1 MSAWD
6 RWVERLQQER
16 CRFRMVHF
24 KRSSFIYI
32 REYREGT
39 KVAEFS
45 SRHWRHDS
53 DADIE
58 ACAKTCLKA
67 VELGGWEAAVGPV
80 ERGGDGHTWFTLMG
94 AFWAQYSARV
104 VKKSSQ
110 GDHRAFCGQVRAF
123 NGPVRV
129 ARLEEWINATDP
141 YVNWKKHKKQMQFLT
156 DLRKYGFLGG
166 EEFDRMIAE
175 QKKRQPTKQ
184 ERERVVGIEKPRAI
198 PSDAELHH
206 WLMSIESPLHRWAF
220 AMVAV
225 YGLRPSE
232 LWHLKGIDAGGFVM
246 VPAKPLCKTFMHPA
260 RACPIDWIEEFGL
273 RRNFALF
280 HQEWLSRYKIQWQQ
294 DNAGR
299 AVPLNNSRVADAGLA
314 QQITRGKVKPLMGEA
329 WDAGKDSGAI
339 ERCVVYDLRHAYA
352 IRLWTSLETSHL
364 PMSKHAY
371 WMGHSLQQH
380 HNTYLKWM
388 PPALLMA
395 AEQESF
401 EASASQAAPAANSIE
416 PASRLG
422 DAATAS
428 VEIAAL
434 MAELEKLKRQNAK
447 QRKMIDAL
455 QDED

>member
-1 MSAWD
+1 M
-6 RWVERLQQER
+6 
-16 CRFRMVHF
+16 
-24 KRSSFIYI
+24 
-32 REYREGT
+32 
-39 KVAEFS
+39 
-45 SRHWRHDS
+45 
-53 DADIE
+53 
-58 ACAKTCLKA
+58 
-67 VELGGWEAAVGPV
+67 
-80 ERGGDGHTWFTLMG
+80 
-94 AFWAQYSARV
+94 
-104 VKKSSQ
+104 
-110 GDHRAFCGQVRAF
+110 
-123 NGPVRV
+123 
-129 ARLEEWINATDP
+129 
-141 YVNWKKHKKQMQFLT
+141 
-156 DLRKYGFLGG
+156 
-166 EEFDRMIAE
+166 
-175 QKKRQPTKQ
+175 
-184 ERERVVGIEKPRAI
+184 
-198 PSDAELHH
+198 
-206 WLMSIESPLHRWAF
+206 
-220 AMVAV
+220 
-225 YGLRPSE
+225 
-232 LWHLKGIDAGGFVM
+232 
-246 VPAKPLCKTFMHPA
+246 
-260 RACPIDWIEEFGL
+260 
-273 RRNFALF
+273 
-280 HQEWLSRYKIQWQQ
+280 
-294 DNAGR
+294 
-299 AVPLNNSRVADAGLA
+299 PLNNSRVADAGLA

-401 EASASQAAPAANSIE
+401 EASASQAPPAANSIE